1 MAGDSDDKR
10 KSGKP
15 KPADGRRARL
25 EQTLR
30 ANLLK
35 RKAKTRA
42 GKGSGTPPEEGG
54 QAQG

>member
-1 MAGDSDDKR
+1 MAGDSDDKA
-10 KSGKP
+10 KSAKP